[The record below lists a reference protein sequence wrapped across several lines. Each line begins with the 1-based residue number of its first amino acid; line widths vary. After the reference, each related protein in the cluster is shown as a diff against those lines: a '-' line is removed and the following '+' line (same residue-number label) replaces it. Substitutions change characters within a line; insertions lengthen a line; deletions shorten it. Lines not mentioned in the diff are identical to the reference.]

1 MSAPRPSGES
11 TGINVAITAAEVL
24 LQNLQIR
31 GIKAGAKLLL
41 VFSGA
46 VLGGVGT
53 TSVTIRPHDGATIGG
68 ALSVSADQQ
77 DEVVETVT
85 GAETRLIFGMFSVT
99 AFTDDPTYT
108 IGGLSA
114 GANSTLRQSAMAL
127 VRL

>member
-11 TGINVAITAAEVL
+11 RGINVAITAAEVL
-24 LQNLQIR
+24 LQSLQIR

-46 VLGGVGT
+46 VTGGVGT
-53 TSVTIRPHDGATIGG
+53 TSVTIRPRDGATIDG
-68 ALSVSADQQ
+68 ALSISADQ

-85 GAETRLIFGMFSVT
+85 GAETRLVFAMFSVT